1 MKRFLFRIRNILVRP
16 GQEWRVIGQEQT
28 SAGNLVKPYALIMA
42 ALPPFAAL
50 AERVVLGRNVVR
62 RQPLTLVLATNVVWY
77 LVILA
82 NVAIAASV
90 FTVIIRSGQ
99 RRLLNLQG
107 LQFATYSFTP
117 LFLASVVLTMAPAI
131 SWLIYAAI
139 LYSFSL
145 LYVGIRVT
153 TGEGQ
158 RAAAWHAFASC
169 IVAGLLVGSLN
180 AIEYMAESFIASKVF
195 Y

>member
-1 MKRFLFRIRNILVRP
+1 MKRFLLRMRNILFKP
-16 GQEWRVIGQEQT
+16 GQEWCVIGQEQT

-50 AERVVLGRNVVR
+50 AERLVLGRNVVR
-62 RQPLTLVLATNVVWY
+62 RQPLTLVLATNLVWY
-77 LVILA
+77 FVILV
-82 NVAIAASV
+82 NMVIAAAV
-90 FTVIIRSGQ
+90 FRVIIRSGQ
-99 RRLLNLQG
+99 RRLINLQG

-117 LFLASVVLTMAPAI
+117 LFLASVLAMAPAI
-131 SWLIYAAI
+131 SWLTYAAI
-139 LYSFSL
+139 LYSFFL

-158 RAAAWHAFASC
+158 RAAAWHAFASG

-180 AIEYMAESFIASKVF
+180 AVEYMAESFIASKVF

>member
-1 MKRFLFRIRNILVRP
+1 MKRFLLRMRNILFRP
-16 GQEWRVIGQEQT
+16 GQEWRVIGQEQA

-50 AERVVLGRNVVR
+50 AERLLFGRTVAG
-62 RQPLTLVLATNVVWY
+62 RQPLALVLATNAVWY
-77 LVILA
+77 LVILV
-82 NVAIAASV
+82 NVVIAASV
-90 FTVIIRSGQ
+90 FTVIIRSGR
-99 RRLLNLQG
+99 RRLLDLQG
-107 LQFATYSFTP
+107 IQFATYSFTP
-117 LFLASVVLTMAPAI
+117 LFLVSVVLTMVPAI
-131 SWLIYAAI
+131 SWLTYAAI

-158 RAAAWHAFASC
+158 RTAAWHAFASC
-169 IVAGLLVGSLN
+169 VVAGLIVGSLN
-180 AIEYMAESFIASKVF
+180 AVEYMAESFIASKVF